1 MFSKE
6 QIYSHK
12 AAINN
17 EYPTDIASMNDKL
30 LSNPDPRVQLF
41 ALQVTYIQ
49 ENNSQMPR
57 SELNRLRKELLKT

>member
-1 MFSKE
+1 MYSQE
-6 QIYSHK
+6 QIASHN

-17 EYPTDIASMNDKL
+17 EYPKDIASMNDKL
-30 LSNPDPRVQLF
+30 LANPDPRVQLF
-41 ALQVTYIQ
+41 ALQVKYIQ

>member
-1 MFSKE
+1 MYSQD
-6 QIYSHK
+6 QIASHK

-17 EYPTDIASMNDKL
+17 EYPDSFMSMNDKL
-30 LSNPDPRVQLF
+30 LSDPDPRVRLF
-41 ALQVTYIQ
+41 ALQVKYIQ